1 MNTIQLRVIESER
14 KKKVARAS
22 KSEAVKLY
30 FKNTWTG
37 TYFAIEEL
45 REDEEQRDQKFQQ
58 QQEQLHQSQ
67 HEQSQ
72 HEQSQHEQSQHEQSQ
87 HEQQQRQQQKQQ
99 LQQQQLQ
106 RQNKHQQQQYQQQIE
121 NKLFD
126 HLLSAQRMAD
136 DRILNVEL
144 DVSKLFN
151 IEQQIWHQNQ
161 KSQNIFRKDEAFRS
175 YNEQILERDLERL
188 RVIAN
193 KTKVDKSYKS
203 KWQDLNNQFF
213 ISKENNSLLSIDG
226 EIETTKHWKIYDEF
240 FERKCKFT
248 YPNLFKQDYNTH
260 FSKIDQYFLIYR
272 RALLNYL
279 AFYKDYGQWPTKEN
293 FKGVFVL
300 TKKVQLQVRFE
311 FRLEIPYLP
320 QDWVS
325 FKILIKLNL
334 I

>member
-67 HEQSQ
+67 HEQQ
-72 HEQSQHEQSQHEQSQ
+72 Q

-136 DRILNVEL
+136 DRILDVEL

-161 KSQNIFRKDEAFRS
+161 KVKT
-175 YNEQILERDLERL
+175 YLEKMKRL
-188 RVIAN
+188 GHIMN
-193 KTKVDKSYKS
+193 KY
-203 KWQDLNNQFF
+203 LR
-213 ISKENNSLLSIDG
+213 
-226 EIETTKHWKIYDEF
+226 EI
-240 FERKCKFT
+240 
-248 YPNLFKQDYNTH
+248 
-260 FSKIDQYFLIYR
+260 
-272 RALLNYL
+272 
-279 AFYKDYGQWPTKEN
+279 
-293 FKGVFVL
+293 
-300 TKKVQLQVRFE
+300 
-311 FRLEIPYLP
+311 
-320 QDWVS
+320 
-325 FKILIKLNL
+325 
-334 I
+334 

>member
-37 TYFAIEEL
+37 TYFANKEL

-72 HEQSQHEQSQHEQSQ
+72 HE
-87 HEQQQRQQQKQQ
+87 QQQKQQ

-193 KTKVDKSYKS
+193 KTKVDKSYKL
-203 KWQDLNNQFF
+203 KWQNLNNQFF